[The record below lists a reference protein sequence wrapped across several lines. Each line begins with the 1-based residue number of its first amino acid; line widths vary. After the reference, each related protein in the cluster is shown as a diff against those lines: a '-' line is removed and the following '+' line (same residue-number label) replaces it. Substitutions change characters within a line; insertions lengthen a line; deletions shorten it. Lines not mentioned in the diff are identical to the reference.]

1 MDRKYNKRLNIKMTT
16 SVKKDKKRYV
26 PKVKYKETKKVP
38 QLKLIKFRSF
48 GLIISS
54 IWKLA
59 EKVKDTN
66 IFSFGISFVK
76 RLNLNEIQ
84 REYKRNKR
92 LGKYKPIFE

>member
-1 MDRKYNKRLNIKMTT
+1 MQRITRRNQKYRTEEEKP
-16 SVKKDKKRYV
+16 VEQ
-26 PKVKYKETKKVP
+26 PKEEQK
-38 QLKLIKFRSF
+38 
-48 GLIISS
+48 
-54 IWKLA
+54 

-92 LGKYKPIFE
+92 LGKYEQIFE

>member
-1 MDRKYNKRLNIKMTT
+1 MGYTLKDYEC
-16 SVKKDKKRYV
+16 KKIQEEICPKSKIWGDKKSSATNIDKISVILIDNIIYM
-26 PKVKYKETKKVP
+26 PITK
-38 QLKLIKFRSF
+38 LT
-48 GLIISS
+48 
-54 IWKLA
+54 

-76 RLNLNEIQ
+76 RLNLSEIQ